1 MYFPPTISHRS
12 HTRRALN
19 TFTIFDLC
27 NRETPIAFSSDVRE
41 KERLS
46 IYPPVS
52 SYSLF
57 VFLHI
62 SFCEISFLIF
72 RKALC
77 VNWRDYVL
85 VCSRK
90 CFIQNQIAHMQ
101 HLIPDNRLGSIA
113 IRFQQNYFQSCI
125 SMHFSKDCCIW
136 IRSKKNGSFYV
147 NAFEYAFGEL
157 SKKLPT
163 VFSLKFE
170 TRRAMCTLIPY
181 YRRKS

>member
-1 MYFPPTISHRS
+1 MYFPPTISRRS

-57 VFLHI
+57 AFLHI

-136 IRSKKNGSFYV
+136 IRSKK
-147 NAFEYAFGEL
+147 
-157 SKKLPT
+157 KR
-163 VFSLKFE
+163 VFLCQCFWICIWWIEQKVTNCFFFKV
-170 TRRAMCTLIPY
+170 RN
-181 YRRKS
+181 